1 MYMCTVSQ
9 GHDPPVYMDWAM
21 RPGSRTETRLA
32 LFMME
37 TGVRLGAL
45 RIYSSHGH
53 YVTRISFSMIR
64 LYTVIKVS

>member
-1 MYMCTVSQ
+1 
-9 GHDPPVYMDWAM
+9 MDWAM

-37 TGVRLGAL
+37 TGVWLGAW
-45 RIYSSHGH
+45 RIYSSHAH
-53 YVTRISFSMIR
+53 YVKKISFSMIR

>member
-1 MYMCTVSQ
+1 
-9 GHDPPVYMDWAM
+9 MDWAM

-37 TGVRLGAL
+37 TGVRLGAWW
-45 RIYSSHGH
+45 IYSSHAH
-53 YVTRISFSMIR
+53 YVTKISFSMIR